1 MKIFHSNGIYIYL
14 LRTSKAGQGYPHIM
28 KDTVTARLRRDHH
41 VTHMCWMLTAAD
53 RAPCLLVFRSCKC
66 LEPLSRSQTTRWRQN
81 NDCSNSWPEQP
92 RTKPPTIASFLP
104 ANQGWT
110 ECSKLLTS
118 LRRKSAYPRSVKG
131 AQVRVRSGR
140 RGLGVLS
147 GRRVFRYW
155 YEVVHSIPSGVGFI
169 RPILSYAFSFR

>member
-1 MKIFHSNGIYIYL
+1 MN
-14 LRTSKAGQGYPHIM
+14 
-28 KDTVTARLRRDHH
+28 DTVTARLRRDH
-41 VTHMCWMLTAAD
+41 VTHMCWMLTPAD

-110 ECSKLLTS
+110 ECSKLLTP

-140 RGLGVLS
+140 YGIKVPRGSRVKKCVCVCLYRMQGHNLDYPSVI
-147 GRRVFRYW
+147 GRSDLR
-155 YEVVHSIPSGVGFI
+155 
-169 RPILSYAFSFR
+169 